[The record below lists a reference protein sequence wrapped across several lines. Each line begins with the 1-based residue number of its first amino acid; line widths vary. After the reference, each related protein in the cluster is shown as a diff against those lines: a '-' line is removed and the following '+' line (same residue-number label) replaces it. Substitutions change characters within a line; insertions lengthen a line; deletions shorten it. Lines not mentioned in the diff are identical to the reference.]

1 MVSYPATVSVVAEK
15 GYFTFKNYTMKRRL
29 LFRVLFSV
37 ILGIVTMILF
47 SNYGN
52 KAVHPDLNAM
62 MLGAFLKQ
70 QSDPARLDPQFKHY
84 TFLFLKG
91 VTLKGTAVT
100 KDGLFSAG
108 DIAAA
113 GLGYGYSEEGPAE
126 KTVKYWIVDGGYSAD
141 VPEVPASLRHFYDPT
156 RPAGERYLTDIA
168 NARIMGSLQKYVF
181 SNPHIDGV
189 QWALGERG
197 VHATSIQDHQY
208 TWERG
213 KLWILMALNETKLEK
228 KNEYMASAWR
238 SLGET
243 LHMIADN
250 GCPPHVRNDAHPS
263 PMFNNNNLFGNPD
276 PYEELLDELRTKK
289 PDEFVQLAKGEPDA
303 ILKEKFAAM
312 KTAAAIA
319 HEMASYTNANFVTN
333 ETISGT
339 DRNGKTIHQITH
351 PETPYN
357 APLLQDMTYNEEDYT
372 YQTANGVKQCSDLD
386 YFAGVVP
393 HLCKPRVTLDC
404 VKSQARVLIP
414 TIIEAGKNVIKLYI
428 PKLKVEIL
436 SAEKNLVKGIIR
448 HTTDEEYTSEIRY
461 NGMVKLL
468 LKDKKYKIKKEI
480 EVLAKNGAFEQA
492 VTNLP
497 EGGITT
503 ATIEFGG
510 ISIQSPDFKNI
521 TEEKASAPSNWVTSK
536 KFQGFWFRI
545 DIMSQIS
552 GENRN
557 TFDNTGAKFKYN
569 HIFNYEVNHYNKG
582 YYDPASKGIVFK
594 QNGNILTASWEL
606 INNRNSTFKTY
617 VGSATITLESPT
629 TASVLIKEVLY
640 FRAHSEA
647 TVDTV
652 RFDCSVKGLPY
663 QRSIT
668 GVEQHFTATPF
679 PFMRSLHYSFRGKF
693 SDSVVDKY
701 LNVPGNTNQMI
712 DLVIVEI
719 EE

>member
-1 MVSYPATVSVVAEK
+1 
-15 GYFTFKNYTMKRRL
+15 MKHRL
-29 LFRVLFSV
+29 FFRVLLRVMLGFI
-37 ILGIVTMILF
+37 ILLLF
-47 SNYGN
+47 TNYGN
-52 KAVHPDLNAM
+52 KVVHPDLNAM
-62 MLGAFLKQ
+62 MLSAFMKQ

-168 NARIMGSLQKYVF
+168 NAKIMGSLQKYVF
-181 SNPHIDGV
+181 TNPRIDGV

-197 VHATSIQDHQY
+197 VHATGIQDHQY

-213 KLWILMALNETKLEK
+213 KLWMQMALNETNGKK
-228 KNEYMASAWR
+228 KNEYMANAWR

-276 PYEELLDELRTKK
+276 PYEELLDELRTNK
-289 PDEFVQLAKGEPDA
+289 PDEFVQLAKGAPDEK
-303 ILKEKFAAM
+303 LKEKFAAM

-319 HEMASYTNANFVTN
+319 HEMATYTNANFVTN

-339 DRNGKTIHQITH
+339 DRNGKTVTQITH
-351 PETPYN
+351 PETAYN
-357 APLLQDMTYNEEDYT
+357 APLLQNMTYNEEDYT

-404 VKSQARVLIP
+404 VKSQARALIP
-414 TIIEAGKNVIKLYI
+414 NIMEAGKNVIKLYI

-436 SAEKNLVKGIIR
+436 SVENNLLKGVIS

-461 NGMVKLL
+461 NGMVKIL

-480 EVLAKNGAFEQA
+480 EVVAKNGNFEQA
-492 VTNLP
+492 VINLP

-510 ISIQSPDFKNI
+510 ILIQSPDFKNI
-521 TEEKASAPSNWVTSK
+521 AKEKATVPGNWVTPK

-552 GENRN
+552 GENRDSDGN
-557 TFDNTGAKFKYN
+557 NGIKYKN
-569 HIFNYEVNHYNKG
+569 NSIFNYEVNHYNKG
-582 YYDPASKGIVFK
+582 YYDSASKGIVFK
-594 QNGNILTASWEL
+594 QNGNILTASWDL
-606 INNRNSTFKTY
+606 IYDRNVSHSTYK
-617 VGSATITLESPT
+617 GSVTITLESPT
-629 TASVLIKEVLY
+629 TASVTINEVMVFGNRHGDTY
-640 FRAHSEA
+640 GKSE
-647 TVDTV
+647 
-652 RFDCSVKGLPY
+652 FNCSVKGLPY
-663 QRSIT
+663 QRSNT
-668 GVEQHFTATPF
+668 GIQQHYTATPF
-679 PFMRSLHYSFRGKF
+679 PYMRSLHYSVGGKIYN
-693 SDSVVDKY
+693 SVVDKY

-712 DLVIVEI
+712 DLVIVET

>member
-1 MVSYPATVSVVAEK
+1 
-15 GYFTFKNYTMKRRL
+15 MKRRFF
-29 LFRVLFSV
+29 FRTLFSV
-37 ILGIVTMILF
+37 MLGMIPMILF
-47 SNYGN
+47 TNYGN

-62 MLGAFLKQ
+62 MLGAFIKQ
-70 QSDPARLDPQFKHY
+70 QADPARIDPRFKHY
-84 TFLFLKG
+84 TFYFLKG

-168 NARIMGSLQKYVF
+168 NARIMGSLQQYVF
-181 SNPHIDGV
+181 TNPHIDGV
-189 QWALGERG
+189 QWALGEPG
-197 VHATSIQDHQY
+197 VHSTDIQDHQY

-213 KLWILMALNETKLEK
+213 KLWMQMALNETNLNK
-228 KNEYMASAWR
+228 KNEYMANAWR

-276 PYEELLDELRTKK
+276 PYEELLDDLRTKK
-289 PDEFVQLAKGEPDA
+289 PNEFVQLAKGAPDG
-303 ILKEKFAAM
+303 ILKEKFATM
-312 KTAAAIA
+312 KTAAGIA
-319 HEMASYTNANFVTN
+319 HEMAAFTNANFVTN

-339 DRNGKTIHQITH
+339 DRNGKTIRQVTH
-351 PETPYN
+351 PETPYSE
-357 APLLQDMTYNEEDYT
+357 PLLQNMTYNEEDYT

-393 HLCKPRVTLDC
+393 HLTEPRVTLNC

-428 PKLKVEIL
+428 PKLNVEIL
-436 SAEKNLVKGIIR
+436 SSEKNLLKGVIR
-448 HTTDEEYTSEIRY
+448 HTTDEEYTSEIKY
-461 NGMVKLL
+461 NGLVKLL
-468 LKDKKYKIKKEI
+468 LKDKKYKIKNEI
-480 EVLAKNGAFEQA
+480 EVMAKNGVFEQA
-492 VTNLP
+492 VPNLP

-503 ATIEFGG
+503 ATIDFGG

-521 TEEKASAPSNWVTSK
+521 TEEKASAPANWVTSK
-536 KFQGFWFRI
+536 KFDGFWFRI

-557 TFDNTGAKFKYN
+557 TFDDIGVKFKYN

-594 QNGNILTASWEL
+594 QNGNIMTATWHL
-606 INNRNSTFKTY
+606 INNNNGCFRTY
-617 VGSATITLESPT
+617 IGSATITLESPT
-629 TASVLIKEVLY
+629 KASVVINEVLY
-640 FRAHSEA
+640 FRIHSEA
-647 TVDTV
+647 PVDTLK
-652 RFDCSVKGLPY
+652 FDFSAKGLPY
-663 QRSIT
+663 QRSNS
-668 GVEQHFTATPF
+668 GVEQFFTATPF
-679 PFMRSLHYSFRGKF
+679 PYIRSLHFSNRSKF
-693 SDSVVDKY
+693 SDWDVDKY
-701 LNVPGNTNQMI
+701 LNVPGNTHQMI
-712 DLVIVEI
+712 DLVIVEPLW
-719 EE
+719 